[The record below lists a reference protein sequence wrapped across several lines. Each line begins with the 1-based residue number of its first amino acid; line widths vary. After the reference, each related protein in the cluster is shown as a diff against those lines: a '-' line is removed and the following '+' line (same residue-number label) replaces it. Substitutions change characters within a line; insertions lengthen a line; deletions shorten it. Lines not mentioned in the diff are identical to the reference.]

1 MPLTQQTSRALSQQI
16 WEYEQPLPRGIVAA
30 VDESLESI
38 EAFRMASDL
47 AASRGWLVHVVSVIT
62 PSSTRSPVPD
72 LTGELRKTDSLRIEL
87 RNKALKA
94 VIAEYGVEKQATYEV
109 TVGDPTRS
117 IVSAAEC
124 RGAEL
129 IVSGRTDHNQLERFI
144 GNETTL
150 HIMRVSHIPVLAVC
164 AAPHQLKHVVV
175 ATDFSNSSVMAAR
188 VAAELMGGA
197 GTIHLAHVEEPRD
210 VVAGIPMSYEGRS
223 PTDIVAWFRRTSAFL
238 IGTSQLR
245 IEPTVLTGKP
255 ADMLLEF
262 SERIGADMI
271 VAGSHGYSRVER
283 LFLGSVSTELVRS
296 SHFPILVARDLS

>member
-1 MPLTQQTSRALSQQI
+1 MTMTQQAPHGLAQQI

-30 VDESLESI
+30 VDESPESI
-38 EAFRMASDL
+38 EAFKMASEI
-47 AASRGWLVHVVSVIT
+47 AARRGWRLHVVSVIP
-62 PSSTRSPVPD
+62 PSSTRNAVPD
-72 LTGELRKTDSLRIEL
+72 LTGELRKTDSDRLEH
-87 RNKALKA
+87 RNSALKD
-94 VIAEYGVEKQATYEV
+94 VIARYGVERQASYEV
-109 TVGDPTRS
+109 TIGQPIRS

-129 IVSGRTDHNQLERFI
+129 IVSGRTEHNQLERFI

-164 AAPHQLKHVVV
+164 MAPRQLKHVVV
-175 ATDFSNSSVMAAR
+175 ATDFSNSSVKAAR
-188 VAAELMGGA
+188 IAAELMGGA
-197 GTIHLAHVEEPRD
+197 GTIHLAYAEEPCD
-210 VVAGIPMSYEGRS
+210 IAGNPAQYEGRS
-223 PTDIVAWFRRTSAFL
+223 PSDIVAWFRRTSAFL

-255 ADMLLEF
+255 ADTLLEF

-271 VAGSHGYSRVER
+271 VAGSHGYSRIER
-283 LFLGSVSTELVRS
+283 LMLGSVSTELVRR